1 MQYVDLHIHSTFSD
15 GTLTPGEIVRA
26 ARGGR
31 RRRAFRYR
39 PRRRGRLAAGRAPGA
54 RGRLRYVRGVEI
66 DSLWEGRDVHVLCY
80 GADFACPRL
89 MDVVREARLRM
100 DEMSDTL
107 LARMSP
113 DFPALDAAEYA
124 AFERDVSLGGWKLL
138 HYLMAKGITRAMTD
152 GMRLYARYGVTYAQ
166 AGFRPT
172 GEVIAAIHAAGGRA
186 VLAHP
191 GVTLAGEGNFPLRPC
206 APGRRGRGRAWSAT
220 TRATAARVEQI
231 CLGLCARRGLL
242 VPPAAI
248 ATALFKARISGRQ
261 RRPWTRYR
269 LNCWARRDTI
279 ELGTA

>member
-26 ARGGR
+26 A
-31 RRRAFRYR
+31 A
-39 PRRRGRLAAGRAPGA
+39 AAGVGA
-54 RGRLRYVRGVEI
+54 LSVTDHDAVEGSLLAEPLAREAGLRYVRGVEI

-191 GVTLAGEGNFPLRPC
+191 GVTLAGEGDFP
-206 APGRRGRGRAWSAT
+206 RAL
-220 TRATAARVEQI
+220 ARLVEEGVDGVECYYPRHSREVEQI

-242 VPPAAI
+242 VSAGSDCHGAFQSAHIGQTKTPMDKVS
-248 ATALFKARISGRQ
+248 L
-261 RRPWTRYR
+261 
-269 LNCWARRDTI
+269 
-279 ELGTA
+279 ELLGEA